1 MSWPGLALTCSWK
14 AARRNPAAAPTILS
28 RFISREFRIDRRRR
42 RVHLRTSGQGS
53 AVRASFNEAH
63 IITSAQLICL
73 YRERQEID
81 GPLFLARDRHPRPLA
96 RSEEHTSELQSLMRT

>member
-14 AARRNPAAAPTILS
+14 AARRDPAAAPTILS
-28 RFISREFRIDRRRR
+28 WFISREFRIDRRRR
-42 RVHLRTSGQGS
+42 RLHFRTSGQGS

-73 YRERQEID
+73 YRVRQEID
-81 GPLFLARDRHPRPLA
+81 GPLFQIGRSHISTPVTNTHLVYRFPLK
-96 RSEEHTSELQSLMRT
+96 TTK

>member
-14 AARRNPAAAPTILS
+14 AARRDPAAAPTILS

-63 IITSAQLICL
+63 IITRAQLISL
-73 YRERQEID
+73 YRARQEID
-81 GPLFLARDRHPRPLA
+81 GPLYLARERQPHPLTAGVSTPQWQFL
-96 RSEEHTSELQSLMRT
+96 S